1 MLGGPQSG
9 IVVGRKAL
17 VERLLRH
24 PLMRALRVDKL
35 TLAALEGTL
44 IEYRAERAAAS
55 VPVSRM
61 LSITADQIE
70 ARARRLAEQLPVP
83 PWRAVLISGSSAVG
97 GGSAPGVELP
107 TVLIAVEHSQL
118 SADGLEERLRRLDP
132 PVIAR
137 IDHDRVVLDLR
148 TVLEHQDE
156 TLAAALLTF
165 S

>member
-1 MLGGPQSG
+1 
-9 IVVGRKAL
+9 
-17 VERLLRH
+17 
-24 PLMRALRVDKL
+24 
-35 TLAALEGTL
+35 
-44 IEYRAERAAAS
+44 
-55 VPVSRM
+55 
-61 LSITADQIE
+61 
-70 ARARRLAEQLPVP
+70 VP